1 MKARKT
7 LAVTAA
13 AVVAAMTLAACGGG
27 DSGSGGDEGGDVTM
41 TFWHNSTTG
50 DGKAY
55 WEDTVA
61 AFEEANPGVTIN
73 IQSIQNEDMDG
84 KLQTALNSGDAP
96 DIFMARGG
104 GKLADVVEAGQAMD
118 LSDALTQETRDALG
132 EASLAAF
139 SVDGGVYGVPTAVLP
154 GGIYY
159 SKDLFQQAGI
169 TETPTTVD
177 ELSAAV
183 DKLKAAGIQPIAL
196 GAKDAWPAAHWY
208 YFFALRECSQDTM
221 TQAAKD
227 MSFDDECWTKAG
239 EDLQDFA
246 GTEPFNDG
254 YLTTTAQQGAGS
266 SAGLI
271 ANHQAAME
279 LMGAWDPGVIASLTP
294 DQQPLADLG
303 WFPFPAVDG
312 GDGDAT
318 AMMGGVD
325 GFTCYVDA
333 PKECADFLNFIAEKD
348 NQEGYAEAFVTLP
361 ASKDAQSVVT
371 DPALQDVLAAYNDA
385 AYVSVWLDTLFGQNV
400 GNALN
405 TSVVEMLAGSGSP
418 DKIVEAVNAAAAKE

>member
-1 MKARKT
+1 
-7 LAVTAA
+7 
-13 AVVAAMTLAACGGG
+13 
-27 DSGSGGDEGGDVTM
+27 M

-118 LSDALTQETRDALG
+118 LTDALTQETRDALG

-139 SVDGGVYGVPTAVLP
+139 SVDGSVYGVPTAVLP

-159 SKDLFQQAGI
+159 SKDLFEQAGI

-177 ELSAAV
+177 ELSDAV
-183 DKLKAAGIQPIAL
+183 DQLKAAGIQPIAL

-221 TQAAKD
+221 AQAAKE

-246 GTEPFNDG
+246 GTEPFNEG

-266 SAGLI
+266 SAGMI

-279 LMGAWDPGVIASLTP
+279 LMGAWDPGVIANLTP
-294 DQQPLADLG
+294 EQEPLADLG

-312 GDGDAT
+312 GAGDPT

-325 GFTCYVDA
+325 GFSCYVDA

-371 DPALQDVLAAYNDA
+371 DPALQDVLTSYNDA